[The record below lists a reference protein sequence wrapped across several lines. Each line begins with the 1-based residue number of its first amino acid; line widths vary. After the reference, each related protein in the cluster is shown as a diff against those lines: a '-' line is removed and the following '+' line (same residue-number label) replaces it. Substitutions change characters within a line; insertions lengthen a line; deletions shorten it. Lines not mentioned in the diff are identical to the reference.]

1 MSESFDA
8 VVVGSGPNGLAA
20 AITLA
25 QKGLS
30 VQVIEAEDTIGGGMR
45 SGELTL
51 PGFTHDLCSAIHPLA
66 LASPFLSSLPLAEHG
81 LELIHPDVP
90 MAHPL
95 DDGRTAVL
103 EMSIPQT
110 ASHLGRDSDEY
121 VKLMA
126 PLVRSHGNLVEQF
139 LGPARPPRHPISA
152 GRFGVHAIR
161 SAKGLATMFEDERS
175 RALIAGVAAHSILPL
190 DCLVTGGFGLILAIL
205 GHAVGWPVVKGGT
218 QSLANSLQ
226 SIFEANGG
234 QVVTGRRIDSIDEL
248 PRHKVALLDVGPRQ
262 LEKIA
267 GDRLPKSYLYRLRR
281 YRYGPSVFKVDWALD
296 GPVPWKDRFC
306 REAGTVHL
314 GGTFEQ
320 IAASERAVWENRH
333 VARPYCII
341 AQQSLR
347 DPTRAPEGKH
357 TLWGYCHVP
366 TGYDVD
372 MTELIEEQIERQAPG
387 FKDLILAKSTLGPA
401 DLERSNANYVGG
413 DINGG
418 VQDIR
423 QLFTRPVARID
434 PYSTP
439 VEGLYLCSSST
450 PPGGGV
456 HGMCGYHA
464 GKSALAKHFKQLR

>member
-1 MSESFDA
+1 LPDSFDA

-25 QKGLS
+25 REGLS
-30 VQVIEAEDTIGGGMR
+30 VQVLEAEPTIGGGMR
-45 SGELTL
+45 SEELTL

-66 LASPFLSSLPLAEHG
+66 IASPFLSSLPLAEHG
-81 LELIHPDVP
+81 LELLQPTVP
-90 MAHPL
+90 VAHPL

-103 EMSIPQT
+103 ERSIPQT
-110 ASHLGRDSDEY
+110 ASHLGRDADDY

-126 PLVRSHGNLVEQF
+126 PFVRSYEHLVDQF

-161 SAKGLATMFEDERS
+161 SAKGLATMFEDQRA

-190 DCLVTGGFGLILAIL
+190 DRLATGGFGLILAIL
-205 GHAVGWPVVKGGT
+205 GHAVGWPVAKGGT
-218 QSLANSLQ
+218 QSLAVALQ
-226 SIFEANGG
+226 SILESHGG
-234 QVVTGRRIDSIDEL
+234 QVVTGRRVESLDDL
-248 PRHKVALLDVGPRQ
+248 PEHKALLLDLGPRQ
-262 LEKIA
+262 LERIA
-267 GDRLPKSYLYRLRR
+267 GDKLPKPYLFLLRR

-296 GPVPWKDRFC
+296 GPVPWKNRFC
-306 REAGTVHL
+306 REAGTIHL

-333 VARPYCII
+333 VDRPYCII
-341 AQQSLR
+341 AQQSIV
-347 DPTRAPEGKH
+347 DPSRAPEGKH

-366 TGYDVD
+366 NGYDVD
-372 MTELIEEQIERQAPG
+372 MTDLIENQIERQAPG
-387 FKDLILAKSTLGPA
+387 FKDLILARSTRSPA
-401 DLERSNANYVGG
+401 QLEQHNANYIGG

-418 VQDIR
+418 VQDLR
-423 QLFTRPVARID
+423 QLFTRPVPRID

-439 VEGLYLCSSST
+439 VDGIYLCSSST

-456 HGMCGYHA
+456 HGMCGHHA
-464 GKSALAKHFKQLR
+464 ALSALKKQFR

>member
-30 VQVIEAEDTIGGGMR
+30 VQVIEAEPVIGGGMR
-45 SGELTL
+45 SAELTL
-51 PGFTHDLCSAIHPLA
+51 PGFVHDICSAIHPLA
-66 LASPFLSSLPLAEHG
+66 VASPFLASLPLAEHG
-81 LELIHPDVP
+81 LELLPPKLPV
-90 MAHPL
+90 AHPL
-95 DDGRTAVL
+95 DDGRIAAL
-103 EMSIPQT
+103 EMSVPQT
-110 ASHLGRDSDEY
+110 ALHLGRDADDY

-126 PLVRSHGNLVEQF
+126 PFVRSYLHLVDQF
-139 LGPARPPRHPISA
+139 LGPFRPPRHPIAA

-161 SAKGLATMFEDERS
+161 SAKGLTTMFEDDRT
-175 RALIAGVAAHSILPL
+175 RALLGGVAAHSLLPL
-190 DCLVTGGFGLILAIL
+190 DRLATGGFGLILAIL

-218 QSLANSLQ
+218 QNLAEAMRSILESL
-226 SIFEANGG
+226 GG
-234 QVVTGRRIDSIDEL
+234 RVVTDRPVKNLNDL
-248 PRHKVALLDVGPRQ
+248 PQHRAALLDLGPRQ
-262 LEKIA
+262 LEDIA
-267 GDRLPKSYLYRLRR
+267 GDRLPKPYLFLLRR

-296 GPVPWKDRFC
+296 GPVPWKNRLC

-320 IAASERAVWENRH
+320 IAASERALWEGRH
-333 VARPYCII
+333 IDRPYCII
-341 AQQSLR
+341 AQQSVP
-347 DPTRAPEGKH
+347 DPSRAPEGKH

-366 TGYDVD
+366 NGYPVD
-372 MTELIEEQIERQAPG
+372 MTEAIENQIERAAPG
-387 FKDLILAKSTLGPA
+387 FKDLILARTTRSPA
-401 DLERSNANYVGG
+401 ELERHNPNYVGG

-423 QLFTRPVARID
+423 QLFTRPVPRVD

-439 VEGLYLCSSST
+439 IDGLYLCSSST

-456 HGMCGYHA
+456 HGMCGHFA
-464 GKSALAKHFKQLR
+464 ARSALKHQFK